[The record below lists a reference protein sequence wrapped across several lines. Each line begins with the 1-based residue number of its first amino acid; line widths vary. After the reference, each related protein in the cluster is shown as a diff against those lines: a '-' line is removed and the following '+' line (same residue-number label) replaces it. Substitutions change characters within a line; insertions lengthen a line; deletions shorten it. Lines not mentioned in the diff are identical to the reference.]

1 MNENQMRNYNQI
13 LYFYIS
19 YRLSVAYI
27 SQTLNLLV
35 LGLKET
41 NRTKKSDMAFWVTA
55 KFGHITI
62 VLLIGREK
70 F

>member
-1 MNENQMRNYNQI
+1 MNDNQMRNYNQI

-27 SQTLNLLV
+27 SQTLNFLV

-41 NRTKKSDMAFWVTA
+41 NRT
-55 KFGHITI
+55 IE
-62 VLLIGREK
+62 LYY
-70 F
+70 